1 VRIDDRCFLSEAD
14 MVDHHIENLK
24 SLSPH
29 PINPIIATGHHEDEI
44 SMVDAKLLDLL
55 EGLACN
61 LRGNRQAFGGMQA
74 GPRMAP
80 QGASSVHW
88 GKLTTKDPS
97 TVGKC
102 WELLS

>member
-1 VRIDDRCFLSEAD
+1 MIDVCLSEAD

-24 SLSPH
+24 SLSLH

-61 LRGNRQAFGGMQA
+61 LRGNRHA
-74 GPRMAP
+74 GRAP
-80 QGASSVHW
+80 HPAGRI
-88 GKLTTKDPS
+88 
-97 TVGKC
+97 KC
-102 WELLS
+102 PLGEANNEGPINGWEMLGTA